1 MKLLLLNGPNLN
13 LLGARE
19 PEQYGSNS
27 LALLQEN
34 LTAEFP
40 LIELSFYQSN
50 HEGDLIDQLQ
60 AASGNGVSGIVFNP
74 GGYTHSSVAIRDAIA
89 AIKIPVVEVHI
100 TNIASRESFR
110 HVSVTSGPTAGQISG
125 FGLDGYAIAVRFFA
139 DRGGGGS
146 DKGGGGGSDKGGGGT
161 GGSGKGN
168 NGGGGTG
175 GGDSDKSGKG
185 GGSIRKESRT

>member
-89 AIKIPVVEVHI
+89 AIEIPVVEVHI

-139 DRGGGGS
+139 DRGGGTGGGDS
-146 DKGGGGGSDKGGGGT
+146 DKSDEGD
-161 GGSGKGN
+161 S
-168 NGGGGTG
+168 GTG
-175 GGDSDKSGKG
+175 GGDSDKSDEG